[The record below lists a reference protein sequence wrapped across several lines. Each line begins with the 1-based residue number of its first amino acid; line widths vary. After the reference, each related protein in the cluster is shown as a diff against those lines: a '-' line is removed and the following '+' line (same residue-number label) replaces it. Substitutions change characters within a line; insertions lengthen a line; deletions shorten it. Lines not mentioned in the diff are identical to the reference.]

1 MELQN
6 IFNKKFKRNN
16 FFYFLGA
23 GVSSYILMKS
33 LPFKLFGKTL
43 NKNKSLIENKIKIRI
58 NPSAISRTKLGENNG
73 RS

>member
-6 IFNKKFKRNN
+6 IFQKKIQRKN
-16 FFYFLGA
+16 FFISLSIGIASFF
-23 GVSSYILMKS
+23 IMKS
-33 LPFKLFGKTL
+33 LPFRFLGKKVT
-43 NKNKSLIENKIKIRI
+43 KNNSLPENKIKIRI